1 MPHEIAY
8 TVDGEAMMMFVGDEP
23 WHGLGTR
30 MDDLVDPMTAVQVA
44 RCDYTVEAQPMYRN
58 DGSTFIE
65 YPNRYA
71 IVRTDTGQE
80 FDIVSNIYEIHQNM
94 DTARFVNEVFAQGE
108 AVIETCG
115 ALKGGRQFW
124 MMARLPEV
132 FEPVPNDP
140 IGHYLL
146 FSSSHDRTQQL
157 EAAIT
162 DVRTVCSNTLRF
174 ALRQAQYRIQIRHTA
189 SIHDRAVEVRE
200 SLHLDSQYH
209 QLLMDGIGRLVA
221 TPMRGSEMNQYAESF
236 LNLDPKVANTDRH
249 VYSREAVDTLCELFE
264 AGRGQDIPG
273 VRGTAYAA
281 LNATTEF
288 LDYHKRVQ
296 VPNLGSE
303 SDVQHTLAA
312 QDSRLH
318 RSWFG
323 RGQNERN
330 HGWDLLQ
337 KFSDVGISAFQGTY
351 TPRVRNT
358 ARADGQL
365 SSVFPWG
372 KNHWLENL
380 PTANR

>member
-1 MPHEIAY
+1 
-8 TVDGEAMMMFVGDEP
+8 
-23 WHGLGTR
+23 
-30 MDDLVDPMTAVQVA
+30 
-44 RCDYTVEAQPMYRN
+44 
-58 DGSTFIE
+58 
-65 YPNRYA
+65 
-71 IVRTDTGQE
+71 
-80 FDIVSNIYEIHQNM
+80 
-94 DTARFVNEVFAQGE
+94 
-108 AVIETCG
+108 
-115 ALKGGRQFW
+115 
-124 MMARLPEV
+124 
-132 FEPVPNDP
+132 
-140 IGHYLL
+140 
-146 FSSSHDRTQQL
+146 
-157 EAAIT
+157 
-162 DVRTVCSNTLRF
+162 
-174 ALRQAQYRIQIRHTA
+174 
-189 SIHDRAVEVRE
+189 
-200 SLHLDSQYH
+200 
-209 QLLMDGIGRLVA
+209 
-221 TPMRGSEMNQYAESF
+221 MNQYAESF

-358 ARADGQL
+358 ARADGEL
-365 SSVFPWG
+365 IIV
-372 KNHWLENL
+372 
-380 PTANR
+380 R

>member
-8 TVDGEAMMMFVGDEP
+8 TVDGEAMLMFVGDEP

-30 MDDLVDPMTAVQVA
+30 MDDLVDPITAVQVA
-44 RCDYTVEAQPMYRN
+44 QCDYTIEAQPIYRHQQGN
-58 DGSTFIE
+58 SDGGAGMVE

-71 IVRTDTGQE
+71 IVRTDTNE
-80 FDIVSNIYEIHQNM
+80 AFDIVSNIYEIHQNM

-140 IGHYLL
+140 ICQYLL

-162 DVRTVCSNTLRF
+162 NIRTVCWNTLRF
-174 ALRQAQYRIQIRHTA
+174 AMQNAQYKIKIRHTA

-200 SLHLDSQYH
+200 ALHLNTAYH
-209 QLLMDGIGRLVA
+209 QLMMEGIERLVN
-221 TPMRGSEMNQYAESF
+221 TPMDSAEMESYAVAF
-236 LNLDPKVANTDRH
+236 LNLDPKVVNADRH
-249 VYSREAVDTLCELFE
+249 AYSRDAVERLCELFE
-264 AGRGQDIPG
+264 VGRGQDIPG

-281 LNATTEF
+281 LNATTEY
-288 LDYHKRVQ
+288 LDYHKRVS
-296 VPNLGSE
+296 VPNLGSDA
-303 SDVQHTLAA
+303 DVQYTLAA

-323 RGQNERN
+323 RGQGERDR
-330 HGWDLLQ
+330 GWDLLQ
-337 KFSDVGISAFQGTY
+337 KYSASDVWAFADVY
-351 TPRVRNT
+351 APRIRGRGELV
-358 ARADGQL
+358 A
-365 SSVFPWG
+365 
-372 KNHWLENL
+372 
-380 PTANR
+380 